1 MPIAEIKTVCFVG
14 AGTMG
19 CANALIA
26 AVSGYDVVLHD
37 ISMEILNKVAGRQRE
52 MAAYLVSTGYC
63 GADAVDA
70 ARQRTTLVPD
80 LRQAT
85 AKADLV
91 SESVLER
98 LDLKREVHR
107 QLDELCPPG
116 TILTT
121 NTSALL
127 VSDIEDVVGRGDRFA
142 ALHSHLGTLLI
153 DIVGGPRTSPGTID
167 ILKRYVMSLRC
178 IPMVL
183 KKEHRGYL
191 LNAMLGPVL
200 ATGVALV
207 IGGAATLEDVDRAWM
222 IHRKAPMGPFGM
234 MDLFGLNLILDSWQH
249 QKPKPGLAELRGMAI
264 AFLAPYVERGELG
277 MKSGKGFYAYPD
289 PAYRQEGFLEAAGDV
304 SIPHYALTVA
314 LIQNALLLAASEV
327 AEPQEIDRAWM
338 AGMMLDVGPFGIL
351 DQIGIDTFVSLSD
364 SQPGA
369 LTADDA
375 ARVAAFLQPYI
386 DRDELGE
393 KCGQGFYTHPEPR
406 YSQPGFILDMG

>member
-1 MPIAEIKTVCFVG
+1 MTIKEIQTVCFVG

-26 AVSGYDVVLHD
+26 AVSGYDVVIHD
-37 ISMEILNKVAGRQRE
+37 ISAESLNQVAGRQRE

-63 GADAVDA
+63 GPDAIDV
-70 ARQRTTLVPD
+70 ARQRTALVPD
-80 LRQAT
+80 LGEAT
-85 AKADLV
+85 AQADLV

-107 QLDELCPPG
+107 QLDELCPPK

-127 VSDIEDVVGRGDRFA
+127 VSDIEDVVRRGDRFA

-153 DIVGGPRTSPGTID
+153 DIVGGPRTSPETIE
-167 ILKRYVMSLRC
+167 ILKRYVLSLKG

-200 ATGVALV
+200 TTGMALV
-207 IGGAATLEDVDRAWM
+207 IGGAATMEDVDRAWM

-289 PAYRQEGFLEAAGDV
+289 PAYQQDGFLEAARDV
-304 SIPHYALTVA
+304 SIPHYALTLA
-314 LIQNALLLAASEV
+314 LIQNALLLAASDV
-327 AEPQEIDRAWM
+327 AEPHEVDRAWM
-338 AGMMLDVGPFGIL
+338 AGTMLDAGPFGIL
-351 DQIGIDTFVSLSD
+351 DQMGIDTFVSLSG
-364 SQPGA
+364 SQPGS

-375 ARVAAFLQPYI
+375 ARVAAYLQPYI
-386 DRDELGE
+386 DRNELGE
-393 KCGQGFYTHPEPR
+393 KCGKGFYTYPQPR
-406 YSQPGFILDMG
+406 YRQPGFILDTD